1 MIGPDGVLALINLT
15 RICAGLTLLDLRE
28 QKAHFS
34 DNYFDIFES
43 NIIEVIGMTVCI
55 YNFDI
60 TYSIVNCI
68 LIRES
73 VFSWD

>member
-1 MIGPDGVLALINLT
+1 MLVAGNMIGPDGVLALINLT

-55 YNFDI
+55 
-60 TYSIVNCI
+60 I
-68 LIRES
+68 LTLILRLLL
-73 VFSWD
+73 